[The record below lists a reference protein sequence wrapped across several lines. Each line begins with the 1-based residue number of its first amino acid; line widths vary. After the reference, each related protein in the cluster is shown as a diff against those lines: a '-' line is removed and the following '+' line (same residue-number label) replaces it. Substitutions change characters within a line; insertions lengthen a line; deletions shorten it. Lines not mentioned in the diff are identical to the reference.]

1 MTATLRFFFLLALAA
16 WLGGLLFFGVVA
28 YVSFTVLP
36 TTHLAGLVVGGSL
49 RHLHILG
56 LVCGVILVVTQLLL
70 GPQGRKRAFAASL
83 ALIAI
88 MLALTVVSQFAI
100 IPSMDRHRA
109 AALAGAAPDAELD
122 SVPRGNSDRTAF
134 DRLHNISTWVEQGV
148 IFCGVVL
155 LSLAAL
161 PPRRDA

>member
-1 MTATLRFFFLLALAA
+1 M
-16 WLGGLLFFGVVA
+16 
-28 YVSFTVLP
+28 
-36 TTHLAGLVVGGSL
+36 
-49 RHLHILG
+49 LG
-56 LVCGVILVVTQLLL
+56 LT
-70 GPQGRKRAFAASL
+70 A
-83 ALIAI
+83 
-88 MLALTVVSQFAI
+88 VSQFAI

-109 AALAGAAPDAELD
+109 AALAGAALDAELD